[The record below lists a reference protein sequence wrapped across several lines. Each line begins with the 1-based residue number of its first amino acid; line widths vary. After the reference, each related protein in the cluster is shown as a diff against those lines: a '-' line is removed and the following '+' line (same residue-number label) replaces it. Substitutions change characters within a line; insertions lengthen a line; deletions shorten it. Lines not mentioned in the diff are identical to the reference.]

1 MRKLIA
7 AALGAVMLLEVREL
21 PPRRRAPR
29 EPSPP
34 YPSLGLGRRPARR
47 PHTGSEHLFE
57 RILAA
62 VDAGRIVANQRTF
75 DKGEIVFHEGDP
87 GDSLHLVRQGTFAIQ
102 SSTPSGATLIVDILA
117 PGDVFGE
124 FAVFSNQRRRTTEVT
139 ALSPGATLT
148 VEREQLRAAI
158 GFRPELAEEIIAAI
172 IGKAE
177 STTQRLVEML
187 HVPAELRV
195 LRALLSMAT
204 LEDAPS
210 PVRLTQDE
218 LASFAATTRP
228 TANRVLRQEEE
239 RGTVALSRGQVM
251 VLDRRRLAERAG
263 VDP

>member
-1 MRKLIA
+1 LSHE
-7 AALGAVMLLEVREL
+7 LLERQTISPAVDPNTLMRAGSL
-21 PPRRRAPR
+21 PRPKT
-29 EPSPP
+29 
-34 YPSLGLGRRPARR
+34 GRPD
-47 PHTGSEHLFE
+47 TSGEHLFE

-62 VDAGRIVANQRTF
+62 VEAGHVVANERTF
-75 DKGEIVFHEGDP
+75 ERGDIVFHEGDP
-87 GDSLHLVRQGTFAIQ
+87 GDSLHLVRQGMFAIRA
-102 SSTPSGATLIVDILA
+102 STPSGAILIVDILA

-139 ALSPGATLT
+139 ALSPGVTLT

-158 GFRPELAEEIIAAI
+158 GFRPELAEELIATI

-204 LEDAPS
+204 VEGVSS

-239 RGTVALSRGQVM
+239 RGTVELSRGQVM
-251 VLDRRRLAERAG
+251 VLDRQRLAARAG
-263 VDP
+263 VDPK

>member
-1 MRKLIA
+1 M
-7 AALGAVMLLEVREL
+7 
-21 PPRRRAPR
+21 
-29 EPSPP
+29 
-34 YPSLGLGRRPARR
+34 
-47 PHTGSEHLFE
+47 
-57 RILAA
+57 
-62 VDAGRIVANQRTF
+62 
-75 DKGEIVFHEGDP
+75 
-87 GDSLHLVRQGTFAIQ
+87 FAIRA
-102 SSTPSGATLIVDILA
+102 STPSGAILIVDILA

-139 ALSPGATLT
+139 ALSSGVTLT

-158 GFRPELAEEIIAAI
+158 GLRPELAEELIATI

-228 TANRVLRQEEE
+228 TANHVLRQEEE

-251 VLDRRRLAERAG
+251 VLARQRLAERAG

>member
-1 MRKLIA
+1 M
-7 AALGAVMLLEVREL
+7 
-21 PPRRRAPR
+21 
-29 EPSPP
+29 SW
-34 YPSLGLGRRPARR
+34 RPWT
-47 PHTGSEHLFE
+47 P
-57 RILAA
+57 AA
-62 VDAGRIVANQRTF
+62 VVANQRTF
-75 DKGEIVFHEGDP
+75 DRGDIVFHEGDP
-87 GDSLHLVRQGTFAIQ
+87 GDSLHLVRQGIFAIR
-102 SSTPSGATLIVDILA
+102 SSTPSGAILIVDILA

-158 GFRPELAEEIIAAI
+158 GFRPELAEELIATI

-187 HVPAELRV
+187 YVPAELRV

-228 TANRVLRQEEE
+228 TADARIPPGGRARHGRAFARNSRDGARPSTPG
-239 RGTVALSRGQVM
+239 RTGRDRSLSRHARS
-251 VLDRRRLAERAG
+251 DLAEPAWGDVSSTRHSQCGHRYRGCPPNHLRFVHA
-263 VDP
+263 VSV

>member
-1 MRKLIA
+1 LKQL
-7 AALGAVMLLEVREL
+7 AVMYSEAET
-21 PPRRRAPR
+21 
-29 EPSPP
+29 
-34 YPSLGLGRRPARR
+34 RR
-47 PHTGSEHLFE
+47 PHTSGEHLFQ
-57 RILAA
+57 RVLAA
-62 VDAGRIVANQRTF
+62 VDAGRVVANQRTF
-75 DKGEIVFHEGDP
+75 EKGDIVFHEGDP
-87 GDSLHLVRQGTFAIQ
+87 GDSLHLVRQGIFAIR
-102 SSTPSGATLIVDILA
+102 SSTPSGAILIVDILA

-124 FAVFSNQRRRTTEVT
+124 FAVFSNLRRRTTAVT

-158 GFRPELAEEIIAAI
+158 AFRPELAEELIATI

-187 HVPAELRV
+187 YVPAELRV

-204 LEDAPS
+204 LEDTPS

-228 TANRVLRQEEE
+228 TANHVLRQEEE

-251 VLDRRRLAERAG
+251 VLDRRRLADRAG

>member
-1 MRKLIA
+1 M
-7 AALGAVMLLEVREL
+7 G
-21 PPRRRAPR
+21 
-29 EPSPP
+29 
-34 YPSLGLGRRPARR
+34 
-47 PHTGSEHLFE
+47 EHLFE
-57 RILAA
+57 RLMADL
-62 VDAGRIVANQRTF
+62 DAGHLVAKERVF
-75 DKGEIVFHEGDP
+75 DKGDIVFHEGDP
-87 GDSLHLVRQGTFAIQ
+87 GDSLHLVRKGMFAIRA
-102 SSTPSGATLIVDILA
+102 SAPSGPILIVDILV

-124 FAVFSNQRRRTTEVT
+124 FAVFSKQRRRTTAVT
-139 ALSPGATLT
+139 ALSSGATLA

-158 GFRPELAEEIIAAI
+158 GFRPELAEELIAII

-204 LEDAPS
+204 LEDTSS
-210 PVRLTQDE
+210 PVMLTQDE

-239 RGTVALSRGQVM
+239 RGTVELSRGRVM

-263 VDP
+263 VNP

>member
-1 MRKLIA
+1 M
-7 AALGAVMLLEVREL
+7 G
-21 PPRRRAPR
+21 
-29 EPSPP
+29 
-34 YPSLGLGRRPARR
+34 
-47 PHTGSEHLFE
+47 EHLFE
-57 RILAA
+57 RLMADL
-62 VDAGRIVANQRTF
+62 DAGHLVAKERVF
-75 DKGEIVFHEGDP
+75 DKGDIVFHEGDP
-87 GDSLHLVRQGTFAIQ
+87 GDSLHLVRKGMFAIRA
-102 SSTPSGATLIVDILA
+102 SAPSGPILIVDILV

-124 FAVFSNQRRRTTEVT
+124 FAVFSRQRRRTTAVT
-139 ALSPGATLT
+139 ALSSGATLA

-158 GFRPELAEEIIAAI
+158 GFRPELAEELIAII

-204 LEDAPS
+204 LEDASS
-210 PVRLTQDE
+210 PVMLTQDE

-239 RGTVALSRGQVM
+239 RGTVELSRGRVM

-263 VDP
+263 VNP

>member
-1 MRKLIA
+1 M
-7 AALGAVMLLEVREL
+7 
-21 PPRRRAPR
+21 
-29 EPSPP
+29 
-34 YPSLGLGRRPARR
+34 GR
-47 PHTGSEHLFE
+47 EHLFE
-57 RILAA
+57 HLLAA
-62 VDAGRIVANQRTF
+62 LDAGHVAANERTF
-75 DKGEIVFHEGDP
+75 DKGDIVFHQGDP
-87 GDSLHLVRQGTFAIQ
+87 GDSLHLVRKGMFAIRA
-102 SSTPSGATLIVDILA
+102 STPSGTILIVDVLV

-124 FAVFSNQRRRTTEVT
+124 FAVFSKKRRRTTSVH
-139 ALSPGATLT
+139 ALSPGVTLA

-158 GFRPELAEEIIAAI
+158 GFKPELAEELIATI

-195 LRALLSMAT
+195 LRALLSMT
-204 LEDAPS
+204 NKEKGSS

-239 RGTVALSRGQVM
+239 RGTLELSRGQVM
-251 VLDRRRLAERAG
+251 VRDRQQLAGRAG

>member
-1 MRKLIA
+1 LFGHLL
-7 AALGAVMLLEVREL
+7 AAL
-21 PPRRRAPR
+21 
-29 EPSPP
+29 
-34 YPSLGLGRRPARR
+34 
-47 PHTGSEHLFE
+47 
-57 RILAA
+57 
-62 VDAGRIVANQRTF
+62 DAGHCAANERTF
-75 DKGEIVFHEGDP
+75 DKGDIVFHQGDP
-87 GDSLHLVRQGTFAIQ
+87 GDSLHLVRQGMFAIRA
-102 SSTPSGATLIVDILA
+102 STPSGAALIVDILV
-117 PGDVFGE
+117 PGEVFGE
-124 FAVFSNQRRRTTEVT
+124 FAVFSNQHRRSTAVT
-139 ALSPGATLT
+139 ALSPGATLA

-158 GFRPELAEEIIAAI
+158 GFRPELAEEIIATI

-204 LEDAPS
+204 KEEGSS
-210 PVRLTQDE
+210 PVWLTQDE

-239 RGTVALSRGQVM
+239 RGTVQLSRGQIM

>member
-1 MRKLIA
+1 
-7 AALGAVMLLEVREL
+7 
-21 PPRRRAPR
+21 
-29 EPSPP
+29 
-34 YPSLGLGRRPARR
+34 
-47 PHTGSEHLFE
+47 
-57 RILAA
+57 
-62 VDAGRIVANQRTF
+62 
-75 DKGEIVFHEGDP
+75 
-87 GDSLHLVRQGTFAIQ
+87 
-102 SSTPSGATLIVDILA
+102 
-117 PGDVFGE
+117 
-124 FAVFSNQRRRTTEVT
+124 
-139 ALSPGATLT
+139 
-148 VEREQLRAAI
+148 VERQQLCLAI
-158 GFRPELAEEIIAAI
+158 GFRPELAEELIATI

-204 LEDAPS
+204 LEDASS

-228 TANRVLRQEEE
+228 TANHVLRQEEE

>member
-1 MRKLIA
+1 
-7 AALGAVMLLEVREL
+7 
-21 PPRRRAPR
+21 
-29 EPSPP
+29 
-34 YPSLGLGRRPARR
+34 
-47 PHTGSEHLFE
+47 
-57 RILAA
+57 
-62 VDAGRIVANQRTF
+62 
-75 DKGEIVFHEGDP
+75 
-87 GDSLHLVRQGTFAIQ
+87 
-102 SSTPSGATLIVDILA
+102 LIVDILA

-158 GFRPELAEEIIAAI
+158 GVRPELAEELIATI

-187 HVPAELRV
+187 YVPAELRV
-195 LRALLSMAT
+195 LRALLSMVT

-228 TANRVLRQEEE
+228 TANHVLRQEEE

-251 VLDRRRLAERAG
+251 VLDRARLAERAG

>member
-1 MRKLIA
+1 M
-7 AALGAVMLLEVREL
+7 G
-21 PPRRRAPR
+21 
-29 EPSPP
+29 
-34 YPSLGLGRRPARR
+34 
-47 PHTGSEHLFE
+47 EHLFE
-57 RILAA
+57 RLMADL
-62 VDAGRIVANQRTF
+62 DAGHLVAKERVF
-75 DKGEIVFHEGDP
+75 DKGDIVFHEGDP
-87 GDSLHLVRQGTFAIQ
+87 GDSLHLVRKGMFAIRA
-102 SSTPSGATLIVDILA
+102 SAPSGPILIVDILV

-124 FAVFSNQRRRTTEVT
+124 FAVFSRQRRRTTAVT
-139 ALSPGATLT
+139 ALSSGATLA

-158 GFRPELAEEIIAAI
+158 GFRPELAEELIAII

-204 LEDAPS
+204 LEDASS

-239 RGTVALSRGQVM
+239 RGTVELSRGRVM

-263 VDP
+263 VNP

>member
-1 MRKLIA
+1 MRQLTVIPS
-7 AALGAVMLLEVREL
+7 EVET
-21 PPRRRAPR
+21 
-29 EPSPP
+29 
-34 YPSLGLGRRPARR
+34 RR
-47 PHTGSEHLFE
+47 PHASGEHLFQ
-57 RILAA
+57 RVLAA
-62 VDAGRIVANQRTF
+62 VDAGRVLANQRTF
-75 DKGEIVFHEGDP
+75 DKGDIVFHEGDP
-87 GDSLHLVRQGTFAIQ
+87 GDSLHLVRQGIFAIR
-102 SSTPSGATLIVDILA
+102 SSTPSGAILIVDILA

-139 ALSPGATLT
+139 ALSPGVTLT

-158 GFRPELAEEIIAAI
+158 GLRPELAEELIATI

-187 HVPAELRV
+187 YVSAELRV

-228 TANRVLRQEEE
+228 TANHVLRQEEE